1 MTNRHNQPKNDFD
14 FEAFKEQVKAEAKAE
29 AIAEIQKKQEEQK
42 ENSLVNKLTTY
53 LKNNSQST
61 YTAWG
66 AGGTMLYMGYTHND
80 PELLN
85 YGISTIAGGTFSP
98 DLSTI
103 GKVLKSLKS

>member
-1 MTNRHNQPKNDFD
+1 MTNRHNPKNDFD

-42 ENSLVNKLTTY
+42 ENSLVNKLATY
-53 LKNNSQST
+53 LKNNTQST

-66 AGGTMLYMGYTHND
+66 AGGTMAYMGFTHND
-80 PELLN
+80 PELLQQAFL
-85 YGISTIAGGTFSP
+85 TIAGGTFSP

-103 GKVLKSLKS
+103 GKILKIVK